1 MSPRCLSPSHVLLT
15 GDKPHPPA
23 PTDTGSMTEQTRL
36 MLGKD
41 KDGVAYKGFMDTVKR
56 INAEG
61 GMGRFFSG
69 VGPRTMWISIGGC
82 VFFGAYEGH
91 HLSSRSTLTCLAC
104 PHAHTQA
111 HTVVA
116 PYVWPDRRHDVVSH
130 AFFCTCLLSPGLV
143 LTAAT
148 CAGAKKVIGGF
159 MDKDE

>member
-15 GDKPHPPA
+15 GDRPNRRRQL
-23 PTDTGSMTEQTRL
+23 TRGSMTEQTRL

-41 KDGVAYKGFMDTVKR
+41 KDGVAYKGFMDAVKR

-91 HLSSRSTLTCLAC
+91 HLSSRSMLTCLAW
-104 PHAHTQA
+104 PHARACA
-111 HTVVA
+111 HTSTHSCRAVCLARWAARCCLTCILLDLLAFTWARAHGCDVC
-116 PYVWPDRRHDVVSH
+116 RRQEGYRRIH
-130 AFFCTCLLSPGLV
+130 
-143 LTAAT
+143 
-148 CAGAKKVIGGF
+148 
-159 MDKDE
+159 